1 MTEPANQTADVPPDK
16 LSDDEKQTIAE
27 FQREVIWKFSCLCLS
42 GGGFR
47 ATLFH
52 LGAIQR
58 FNELGILSRLGAITS
73 VSGGSILN
81 GLLAC
86 NWSRL
91 KLDKTSGVF
100 TNLKELVALPMR
112 EFCAKDLRTPMMVG
126 TRLNPLN
133 WPVIARD
140 RLSVSANFLAEGYE
154 PLYYGTRL
162 SNLPEPSERSPVFVF
177 CATNEASGECWQ
189 FHGGPHARMGDPT
202 RGYCDVGRTRVC
214 EAVAASSAFP
224 PGFSAFRL
232 KIPDG
237 IPLYTTPSYVAVG
250 PSDQR
255 KEPASGRA
263 DEAREITNEILL
275 TDGGVYDNLALEPVW
290 NDFPVI
296 FVSDA
301 GLPFQSCDRLNQF
314 LISRLKR
321 SSDIGLNQV
330 ADLRKRW
337 LLSRFTQINAS
348 TNQPDR
354 LGTIFAMD
362 SNLNKIWEHGQVP
375 AGDRHGY
382 GDEARESIQRVRTD
396 LDAFSDAEIACLEN
410 HGYAMA
416 NAALVAHFREYFP
429 NNDVKFCWPHEHW
442 SRDYRAVQALSKSH
456 ERGIV
461 RDVARYLVGSLIGEP
476 NFTTKI
482 LTRR

>member
-1 MTEPANQTADVPPDK
+1 MEPTVQPPALSTNELTVTESALRD
-16 LSDDEKQTIAE
+16 L
-27 FQREVIWKFSCLCLS
+27 FWRHSCLCLS

-52 LGAIQR
+52 LGAIRR
-58 FNELGILSRLGAITS
+58 FNELGVLSRLSVITS

-91 KLDKTSGVF
+91 KLDKKTGVF
-100 TNLKELVALPMR
+100 TNLEEMIAQPMR
-112 EFCAKDLRTPMMVG
+112 KFCAKDLRTPMMLG
-126 TRLNPLN
+126 TRLNPFN
-133 WPVIARD
+133 WPTIARD

-154 PLYYGTRL
+154 PLYYGTHL
-162 SNLPEPSERSPVFVF
+162 SNLPEPFERSPLFVF

-202 RGYCDVGRTRVC
+202 TGYCDVGHVRVS

-232 KIPDG
+232 KIPSG
-237 IPLYTTPSYVAVG
+237 TPIYETPSYVVFEG
-250 PSDQR
+250 PSNNRRDS
-255 KEPASGRA
+255 PNGLTDGSGRLP
-263 DEAREITNEILL
+263 EEVLL

-290 NDFPVI
+290 NNFPVI

-314 LISRLKR
+314 FISRLKR
-321 SSDIGLNQV
+321 TSDIGLNQV

-337 LLSRFTQINAS
+337 LIERFKREP
-348 TNQPDR
+348 PDR
-354 LGTIFAMD
+354 YGTIFALD
-362 SNLNKIWEHGQVP
+362 SELNDFWEHGNVP
-375 AGDRHGY
+375 ASDRHGY
-382 GDEARESIQRVRTD
+382 GEEARDSIEKVRTD
-396 LDAFSDAEIACLEN
+396 LDAFSEAEIACLEN

-416 NAALVAHFREYFP
+416 NAALVAHFREHFP
-429 NNDVKFCWPHEHW
+429 NKDSEFRWPHEHW
-442 SRDYRAVQALSKSH
+442 SRDYRALQALSKSH

-461 RDVARYLVGSLIGEP
+461 RDVARYLMGSLIGEANVP
-476 NFTTKI
+476 TSI
-482 LTRR
+482 LPRR